1 MDVVLLDKSKFL
13 SIGLIFTLSFSLGA
27 SATVI
32 KNTVVTG
39 TKVTQG
45 NNKAGAN
52 VEQNPS
58 YNRSPV
64 TDAELERAVKLETVK
79 INRLFQSS
87 ITNVLANSSEYG
99 DPKME
104 VLMQNNANSKDI
116 HSVIDIDR
124 QITGENRKREIEEY
138 IAQEKYKEGA
148 MTKEQLDAQVLRTVF
163 PVQTG
168 MKPTKLPSRKI
179 NLSEEARNAL
189 VQPMAVIGSDEYSIA
204 WFKTNLGVIRRL
216 KAAVVITEVKNLTDL
231 QAITSFA
238 PDLMYQPMD
247 AKQFLQVL
255 GISTY
260 PILLTSEGAL
270 Q

>member
-1 MDVVLLDKSKFL
+1 MDVVLINKIKIL
-13 SIGLIFTLSFSLGA
+13 SIGLCFSLSFSLGVE
-27 SATVI
+27 ATVI

-45 NNKAGAN
+45 NNKAGSN
-52 VEQNPS
+52 VEQSTS
-58 YNRSPV
+58 YDRPPV
-64 TDAELERAVKLETVK
+64 TDAELERSVKLETIK

-87 ITNVLANSSEYG
+87 MSNILANSTDYG

-104 VLMQNNANSKDI
+104 ILLENLDNSKDI
-116 HSVIDIDR
+116 HAVIDIDR
-124 QITGENRKREIEEY
+124 QISGENRKREIEEY

-179 NLSEEARNAL
+179 NLSEEARNVL
-189 VQPMAVIGSDEYSIA
+189 VQPIAVIGSDAYSLA
-204 WFKTNLGVIRRL
+204 WFKSNLGLIRRL

-255 GISTY
+255 GVSTY